1 MTPIT
6 MPAMDMALL
15 GAGAGEELL
24 EGIVESETTVGCT
37 ETVTLVSSVRPP
49 AMSAA
54 ASWVVFIYSAF
65 KFATTA
71 LASSMLV
78 VFTWKATSTDTEA
91 LGTVLLPAG
100 GGDGGGGRI
109 VEFVEL
115 LDAGGD
121 GGGGRVEL
129 VVELLAGGGKGGGEV
144 TLLALEAGGEGG
156 DGGGGG
162 GGGGEGG
169 ICSSLRP
176 LTVVVLPLGGGL
188 VLFVFV
194 ELLELLLGGGLVL
207 FVFVELL
214 VDMLV
219 LFPLLVLFEPLV
231 LLPALAVALPVTLP
245 PDAAAESMTL
255 STMTV
260 DADTL
265 IRDVMT
271 VSKMASSAIPN
282 VALL

>member
-24 EGIVESETTVGCT
+24 EGIAESGTTVGCT
-37 ETVTLVSSVRPP
+37 ETVTLVSRVRPP

-54 ASWVVFIYSAF
+54 TSWVVFIYSAF
-65 KFATTA
+65 KFDFTA

-100 GGDGGGGRI
+100 GGDGGGGRS
-109 VEFVEL
+109 VEL

-129 VVELLAGGGKGGGEV
+129 VVELLAGGGEGGGEV
-144 TLLALEAGGEGG
+144 TLFALEAGGEGG
-156 DGGGGG
+156 DGGLGGG
-162 GGGGEGG
+162 GPGGGG

-176 LTVVVLPLGGGL
+176 LTVGVLPLGGGL

-194 ELLELLLGGGLVL
+194 VLLGLLLGGGLVL

-214 VDMLV
+214 VDGLV

-231 LLPALAVALPVTLP
+231 LLPALAVA
-245 PDAAAESMTL
+245 
-255 STMTV
+255 
-260 DADTL
+260 
-265 IRDVMT
+265 
-271 VSKMASSAIPN
+271 
-282 VALL
+282 